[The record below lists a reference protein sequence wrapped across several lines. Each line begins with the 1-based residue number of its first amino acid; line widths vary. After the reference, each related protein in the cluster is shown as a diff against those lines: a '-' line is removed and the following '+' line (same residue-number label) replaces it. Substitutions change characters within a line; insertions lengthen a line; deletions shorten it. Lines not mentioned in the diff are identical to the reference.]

1 MLKRLL
7 VLILVA
13 CTAGAATAQDRAP
26 RIAGTVTTANYRA
39 LAAFLMGS
47 FDKTVGLKLTFPAN
61 AEYASGKLQ
70 AYKDGQFLL
79 DGGVLSAVD
88 VGSHFAYLRD
98 QGHLP
103 KKVLL
108 IDSDDAKVG
117 KKHLQYLAR
126 MAIDYHF
133 GAYFFDSKGRLT
145 EISPVDVKAR
155 KLEDYHKPERQPQSD
170 QGTDASGRSYD
181 AAGH

>member
-1 MLKRLL
+1 MSRMSTLLFRLSAAIMLGSVLL
-7 VLILVA
+7 L
-13 CTAGAATAQDRAP
+13 AGCHRNQ
-26 RIAGTVTTANYRA
+26 VKQEQN
-39 LAAFLMGS
+39 LAASMKGQ
-47 FDKTVGLKLTFPAN
+47 FDLT
-61 AEYASGKLQ
+61 LQ

-117 KKHLQYLAR
+117 KKHLQYLD
-126 MAIDYHF
+126 M
-133 GAYFFDSKGRLT
+133 
-145 EISPVDVKAR
+145 
-155 KLEDYHKPERQPQSD
+155 
-170 QGTDASGRSYD
+170 D
-181 AAGH
+181 AAIRHCEKGIGLWDWASNDAGSVPDVVMVGCGDIATHRASASL

>member
-1 MLKRLL
+1 MSRMSTLL
-7 VLILVA
+7 VRMSAAIMLGSVLLL
-13 CTAGAATAQDRAP
+13 AGCHRNQ
-26 RIAGTVTTANYRA
+26 VKHEQS
-39 LAAFLMGS
+39 LAASMQGQ
-47 FDKTVGLKLTFPAN
+47 FDLT
-61 AEYASGKLQ
+61 LQ

-155 KLEDYHKPERQPQSD
+155 KLEDYHTTERQPQSD

>member
-1 MLKRLL
+1 MSRMSTLLFRLSAAIMLGSVLL
-7 VLILVA
+7 L
-13 CTAGAATAQDRAP
+13 AGCHRNQ
-26 RIAGTVTTANYRA
+26 VKQEQN
-39 LAAFLMGS
+39 LAASMKGQ
-47 FDKTVGLKLTFPAN
+47 FDLT
-61 AEYASGKLQ
+61 LQ

-170 QGTDASGRSYD
+170 QGADASGRSYD

>member
-1 MLKRLL
+1 MQ
-7 VLILVA
+7 
-13 CTAGAATAQDRAP
+13 GQ
-26 RIAGTVTTANYRA
+26 
-39 LAAFLMGS
+39 
-47 FDKTVGLKLTFPAN
+47 FDLT
-61 AEYASGKLQ
+61 LQ

-103 KKVLL
+103 AKVLL

-126 MAIDYHF
+126 MSIDYGF
-133 GAYFFDSKGRLT
+133 VAYFFDSKGRLT
-145 EISPVDVKAR
+145 QISAVNTKAR
-155 KLEDYHKPERQPQSD
+155 KLEDHKQRAPVSPPD
-170 QGTDASGRSYD
+170 QG
-181 AAGH
+181 